1 MKAHLLFLSF
11 SVFTAAAALADKPID
26 LIIVAG
32 QSNAVGF
39 DADPAQLQPNPLD
52 KDVMFWWRCGDP
64 PPDDHDTMSNGWTTL
79 QPQPAGHPADKKIA
93 QRQYGNFSHPAG
105 GFGPEIGL
113 ARTLT
118 ATEHEPLAIVK
129 AAFSGTGVRMDWN
142 PTSKEAD
149 GACYRALVEETRKA
163 ISDGKSKGKTF
174 RIRALAWVQGESDA
188 NANDAPLYEK
198 RLGELVEALRKDLEA
213 PEMVALIGVNT
224 NFGNG
229 KNPFMPKIVE
239 AQQALCGHLP
249 HSIYVDTAGS
259 TYANAAHF
267 DTAGTVDLGVRYA
280 KALIRAEAVTK

>member
-1 MKAHLLFLSF
+1 MKKLLPIGI
-11 SVFTAAAALADKPID
+11 AAAIIIKFVMMDRPID

-39 DADPAQLQPNPLD
+39 DADPSQLPAYPLD
-52 KDVMFWWRCGDP
+52 KEVMFWWRCGDP
-64 PPDDHDTMSNGWTTL
+64 PPDDHDAMSNGWTTL
-79 QPQPAGHPADKKIA
+79 QAQPLGRPADKNVS
-93 QRQYGNFSHPAG
+93 QRQYGNFAHPSG

-118 ATEHEPLAIVK
+118 AREHRPLAIVK
-129 AAFSGTGVRMDWN
+129 AAFSGTGLRMDWN
-142 PTSKEAD
+142 PASKEAD
-149 GACYRALVEETRKA
+149 GACYRALVEEVRKA
-163 ISDGKSKGKTF
+163 VADGKSNGKSF
-174 RIRALAWVQGESDA
+174 RIRAFAWVQGESDA

-198 RLGELVEALRKDLEA
+198 RLGELVEALRKDLGA
-213 PEMVALIGVNT
+213 SQMVALIGVNT

-229 KNPFMPKIVE
+229 KNTFMPRIIE

-249 HSIYVDTAGS
+249 GSIYVDTAGS

-280 KALIRAEAVTK
+280 KALIRAEAATR